1 MPTKRDAI
9 TYAKHFGWTGADA
22 ERAFAN
28 IDLEQA
34 DELALLTAM
43 VNFAGPTLYERQ
55 RLQGAQKGLVTK
67 KEKYIKQIEQ
77 DFAHKVQEYEKVLSQ
92 ERSLLVG
99 VIAKLYGIAKRF
111 GIKDAWIEVLLA
123 QYDEYQHA
131 EQPYTEQPYIEQR
144 KEA

>member
-1 MPTKRDAI
+1 MPTKQDAI

-34 DELALLTAM
+34 DELALLAAM

-67 KEKYIKQIEQ
+67 KEKYIKQIEL
-77 DFAHKVQEYEKVLSQ
+77 DFAEQVQQYERDRFE
-92 ERSLLVG
+92 ERSIFVSL
-99 VIAKLYGIAKRF
+99 IARLYGIAKRF
-111 GIKDAWIEVLLA
+111 GVRDSWVELLLQ
-123 QYDEYQHA
+123 QYDEYQNDEYHKGA
-131 EQPYTEQPYIEQR
+131 
-144 KEA
+144 